1 MKPEW
6 VRLSGRKTLVEVDV
20 QPGSKQSGVVG
31 FEPWRGRLKVAVRS
45 PPVDGAANAE
55 LVEIIAES
63 LGVKSSRVSVEAGA
77 TNRRKTIAIV
87 GNHVDS
93 LKALKERE

>member
-1 MKPEW
+1 MTSEW

-55 LVEIIAES
+55 LVEIMAES

-77 TNRRKTIAIV
+77 TNRRKTIAIL
-87 GNHVDS
+87 GDHVDS

>member
-1 MKPEW
+1 MTPEW

-55 LVEIIAES
+55 LIEIMAES

-77 TNRRKTIAIV
+77 TNRRKTIAIL
-87 GNHVDS
+87 GDHVDS

>member
-55 LVEIIAES
+55 LIEIMAES

-77 TNRRKTIAIV
+77 TNRRKTIAIL
-87 GNHVDS
+87 GDHVDS

>member
-1 MKPEW
+1 MTPEW

-55 LVEIIAES
+55 LVEIMAES

-77 TNRRKTIAIV
+77 TNRRKTIAIL
-87 GNHVDS
+87 GDHVDS

>member
-1 MKPEW
+1 MTPEW

>member
-1 MKPEW
+1 MTPEW
-6 VRLSGRKTLVEVDV
+6 VRLSGHKTLVEVDV

-77 TNRRKTIAIV
+77 TNRRKTIAIL
-87 GNHVDS
+87 GDHVDS

>member
-1 MKPEW
+1 MTPEW

-55 LVEIIAES
+55 LVDIIAES

>member
-1 MKPEW
+1 MTPEW

-45 PPVDGAANAE
+45 PPVDGAANTE

-87 GNHVDS
+87 GDHGDS
-93 LKALKERE
+93 LKALKEGE